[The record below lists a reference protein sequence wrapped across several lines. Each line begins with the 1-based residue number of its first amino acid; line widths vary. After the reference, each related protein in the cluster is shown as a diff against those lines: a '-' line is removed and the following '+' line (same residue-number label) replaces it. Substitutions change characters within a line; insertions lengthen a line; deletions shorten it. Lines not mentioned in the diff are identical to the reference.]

1 MKYPVF
7 DAHCDTAFEL
17 CSKHALLGSNDC
29 HISLER
35 MERQPG
41 SAQFF
46 AFWTVDPDCS
56 DPSCESAQRLFLRM
70 YDELMRQLVLFA
82 DRIAL
87 CRCAAD
93 AQSAAQEGRTAAF
106 LSIEGA
112 EGIGCD
118 PAQLERAWNM
128 GFRMTTLTWNAKN
141 SLAGSHCTGGG
152 LTDRGREFVKEAQ
165 RLGMLIDVSH
175 LSDQAFW
182 DLADITNGPI
192 VASHSNSRSV
202 YPHSRNL
209 TDDQFREIVQTGGF
223 VGLNLYTSFL
233 GDGIVTPDHAAKHLL
248 HWIALGGEDYIGMG
262 GDLDGCDSLPFGM
275 TGIDDYSLLV
285 SALVKHG
292 FSEQTVQN
300 ILYNNLMKVVRQC
313 SI

>member
-1 MKYPVF
+1 MKFPVF
-7 DAHCDTAFEL
+7 DAHCDTAYEL
-17 CSKHALLGSNDC
+17 YRRNILLGSNDC
-29 HISLER
+29 HISLDR

-46 AFWTVDPDCS
+46 AFWTADAERGNLTAP
-56 DPSCESAQRLFLRM
+56 QLFERM
-70 YDELMRQLVLFA
+70 YDELMRQFALFGDRVL
-82 DRIAL
+82 L
-87 CRCAAD
+87 CRSADDAKRAAD
-93 AQSAAQEGRTAAF
+93 ESRTAAF

-112 EGIGCD
+112 EAIDCD
-118 PAQLERAWNM
+118 PAQLERVWQM
-128 GFRMTTLTWNAKN
+128 GFRMTTLTWNGAN

-165 RLGMLIDVSH
+165 RLGMLLDVSH
-175 LSDQAFW
+175 LSDEAFW
-182 DLADITNGPI
+182 DLADITDGPI
-192 VASHSNSRSV
+192 VASHSNSRAV
-202 YPHSRNL
+202 HPHSRNL

-223 VGLNLYTSFL
+223 VGLNLYTAFV
-233 GDGIVTPDHAAKHLL
+233 GGGTITPDAAVRHLL
-248 HWIALGGEDYIGMG
+248 HWFELGGETHIGMG
-262 GDLDGCDSLPFGM
+262 GDLDGCDSLPVGM

-300 ILYNNLMKVVRQC
+300 ILYDNLMKVVRQC

>member
-1 MKYPVF
+1 MKHPVF
-7 DAHCDTAFEL
+7 DAHCDTAYEL
-17 CSKHALLGSNDC
+17 CRRNILLGSNDC
-29 HISLER
+29 HISLDR

-46 AFWTVDPDCS
+46 AFWTVDADHETETAP
-56 DPSCESAQRLFLRM
+56 QLFQRM
-70 YDELMRQLVLFA
+70 YDELMRQFALFG
-82 DRIAL
+82 DRISL
-87 CRCAAD
+87 CCSADDAAK
-93 AQSAAQEGRTAAF
+93 AAEEGRTAAF

-118 PAQLERAWNM
+118 PAQLERAWQM
-128 GFRMTTLTWNAKN
+128 GFRMTTLTWNAAN
-141 SLAGSHCTGGG
+141 CLAGSHSTGGG

-175 LSDQAFW
+175 LSDAAFW
-182 DLADITNGPI
+182 DLADMTDGPI
-192 VASHSNSRSV
+192 VASHSNSRAV
-202 YPHSRNL
+202 HPHSRNL

-223 VGLNLYTSFL
+223 AGLNLYTAFL
-233 GDGIVTPDHAAKHLL
+233 GSGAVTPDDAVRHLL
-248 HWIALGGEDYIGMG
+248 HWFKLGGENHVGMG
-262 GDLDGCDSLPFGM
+262 GDLDGCDSLPAGM

-285 SALVKHG
+285 PALVKHG

-300 ILYNNLMKVVRQC
+300 ILYDNLMKVVRQC